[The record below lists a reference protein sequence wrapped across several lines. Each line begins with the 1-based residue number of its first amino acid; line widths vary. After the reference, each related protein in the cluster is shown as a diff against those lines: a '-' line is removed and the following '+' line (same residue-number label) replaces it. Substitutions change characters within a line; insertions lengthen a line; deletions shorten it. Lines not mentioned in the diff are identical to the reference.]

1 MSVFSIESV
10 FTQKMFKS
18 LVNMNYQIIIN
29 DLSQITRDYKNNIE
43 LKEEIK
49 NIQPNIVPLSLTF
62 QNVRQENVVP
72 LSLIHPKNCQP
83 KIPIK
88 DRCSLLRPNFKTM
101 DDIFDIQSAINSI
114 LSHSEDMEYK
124 NINPYYKWECENFS
138 EEYGYTHFYIVVSK
152 VGDLSSY
159 YAIEL
164 QRVSGT
170 KSIIYLILHQLFER
184 LNILS

>member
-1 MSVFSIESV
+1 MSTFSIDHV
-10 FTQKMFKS
+10 FTHKIFKS
-18 LVNMNYQIIIN
+18 LIDMNFHVIVNE
-29 DLSQITRDYKNNIE
+29 LSEYKNNIL

-49 NIQPNIVPLSLTF
+49 EITPNVISLSLTN
-62 QNVRQENVVP
+62 QTVRQENVGP
-72 LSLIHPKNCQP
+72 LSLVHPKDCQP

-88 DRCSLLRPNFKTM
+88 DRCSLLRPNLKTM

-114 LSHSEDMEYK
+114 LAHSEDMDYK

-138 EEYGYTHFYIVVSK
+138 EEYGYTHFYIVVSQ
-152 VGDLSSY
+152 VDDLPY

-170 KSIIYLILHQLFER
+170 KTIIHLILHQLFER
-184 LNILS
+184 LNIL